1 MISQDYL
8 ELMRI
13 KEANYDFVEVG
24 EDAPEL
30 SPINRP
36 IARVTETAQL
46 TTFLDLCKVKAEL
59 DVQITHGETDLSPKV
74 FKLKCANLKTAMQNS
89 LEEKKKLRQQYED
102 EIKIIEDKF
111 DINTMESEY
120 QQAIQKKLQE
130 EEALK
135 ANQSIEWAE
144 QEV

>member
-1 MISQDYL
+1 MISQDSL
-8 ELMRI
+8 ELMRMR
-13 KEANYDFVEVG
+13 EANYDFVEVG

-59 DVQITHGETDLSPKV
+59 DVQITHGETDLSPKI

-89 LEEKKKLRQQYED
+89 LEEKKKMRQQYED
-102 EIKIIEDKF
+102 EIKLIEDKF
-111 DINTMESEY
+111 DINTMEREY
-120 QQAIQKKLQE
+120 QLAIHEK
-130 EEALK
+130 LK
-135 ANQSIEWAE
+135 AEELTKEEWAE
-144 QEV
+144 QKDS

>member
-1 MISQDYL
+1 MISQSDL
-8 ELMRI
+8 EFMRL

-59 DVQITHGETDLSPKV
+59 DVQITHGETDLSPKI

-89 LEEKKKLRQQYED
+89 LEEKKKMRQQYED
-102 EIKIIEDKF
+102 EIKLIEDKF
-111 DINTMESEY
+111 DINTMEREY
-120 QQAIQKKLQE
+120 QLAIHEK
-130 EEALK
+130 LK
-135 ANQSIEWAE
+135 AEELTKEEWAE
-144 QEV
+144 LAD

>member
-1 MISQDYL
+1 MISQDAL

-13 KEANYDFVEVG
+13 REANYDFVEVG
-24 EDAPEL
+24 ADAPEL

-59 DVQITHGETDLSPKV
+59 DVQITHGETDLSPKI
-74 FKLKCANLKTAMQNS
+74 FKLKCANLKSAMQNS

-102 EIKIIEDKF
+102 EIKLIEGKF
-111 DINTMESEY
+111 DINKMESDY
-120 QQAIQKKLQE
+120 QVAIHEKLK
-130 EEALK
+130 EEA
-135 ANQSIEWAE
+135 NQEK
-144 QEV
+144 